1 MEPLEQLYTV
11 VKGILDFLETIKY
24 VKKKMVFMFSY
35 PKSTEEVMVVRN
47 KWNFDPNLWFSVA
60 SVGVISFQVTAG
72 GYTPARHLPGGSQVS
87 FLAGTISEHI
97 KGQGQLPKAGVLFPL
112 RTEWH
117 LQPLLP

>member
-35 PKSTEEVMVVRN
+35 PKSTEEVMVIRN

-60 SVGVISFQVTAG
+60 SVGVISF
-72 GYTPARHLPGGSQVS
+72 
-87 FLAGTISEHI
+87 
-97 KGQGQLPKAGVLFPL
+97 
-112 RTEWH
+112 
-117 LQPLLP
+117 